1 MNTGAQIGHEFVHH
15 HDDRLLCCQER
26 RQFGKAISE
35 FQAIQF
41 KLANMATELD
51 AAWLVTMRAAQMR
64 DDGKKVTMESTM
76 AKVYASEAACRI
88 CDEGLQGVNRA
99 EDDVK
104 SET

>member
-1 MNTGAQIGHEFVHH
+1 M
-15 HDDRLLCCQER
+15 
-26 RQFGKAISE
+26 K
-35 FQAIQF
+35 
-41 KLANMATELD
+41 
-51 AAWLVTMRAAQMR
+51 